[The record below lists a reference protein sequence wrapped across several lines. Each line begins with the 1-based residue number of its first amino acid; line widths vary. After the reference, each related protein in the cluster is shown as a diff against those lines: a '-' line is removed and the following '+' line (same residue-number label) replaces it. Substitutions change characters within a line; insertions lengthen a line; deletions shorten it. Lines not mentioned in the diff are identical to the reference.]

1 MRKLL
6 ICLSLILVLTLVFV
20 GCKDKNETPDVTE
33 TPTTEAPTTGAP
45 ATEQPT
51 DAPVVED
58 PTTEEPTEKPTEKP
72 TETPTE
78 QPTEQ
83 PTDAPVEECTH
94 SFPNEWTVDES
105 VEECAGEGRLY
116 RVCEACGEKE
126 TKADTC
132 SFGEWTKVEGKEC
145 ADEDRLTRVCS
156 KCGKTEYSADGE
168 CTFGDPVVT
177 EPTCEDDGCS
187 VITCTKCGK
196 TEEEAIDAIGH
207 VAKEGTEWHVLLA
220 PTCTTPGAGFG
231 ECANCG
237 EMVDVVLEAFGHNA
251 PEATCSAASVCATCG
266 VTVAPALPHTTVT
279 VEAKDPTCTEVGYVA
294 GEYCSVCGSI
304 DALVIPATGHSYIW
318 AVTTAPTFVAD
329 GVNTGTCAC
338 GHTVTDTVAKR
349 VPALM
354 FTAEDLLAGNGV
366 SYNNV
371 IVTPKD
377 GYVTLNPTAFGASVK
392 FLLANGQSFQ
402 DIISIKYRVSAD
414 YVSFAANKDAYFN
427 VNGKAF
433 YASLTGTNVVDYDNE
448 GTAGEWTLLNIDFRK
463 SQITIDGVEYDMF
476 NGADLTAVEYV
487 LFNGYR
493 DGLSIDVEYVA
504 FFDVVA
510 EAEEYAT
517 NHGEVATPVVYA
529 PTEKNYNTSLNNTN
543 GAGEYGAPGIY
554 LNEKNNVGATIVDW
568 NGRFFANYNLTAV
581 GTITVD
587 GGVQK
592 LMYSMDGGLTWLD
605 FAEGNAVVNNGTY
618 TVKFDLSAFEGQTV
632 DLRVAAVLAVDGKT
646 TEYASVLNIRKIKVV
661 KGNLNTLD
669 VNYLAAAGSQKDNIT
684 ATVENGY
691 VHYVVSGISPTINL
705 FKSETGIKVGQY
717 MLIKYRGNGSGYG
730 TNYDF
735 YFDINGSGAAYNNI
749 GGKKYAANWFNLTL
763 DNTWNYIIVDLAN
776 GFGGKTFDMNNCT
789 EINWIVFDG
798 TVTAAK
804 GDWIDIA
811 GVQFFDTYADARAV
825 ANPNGD
831 YITKE
836 ENGSTYSKFTYGA
849 YATLNHATG
858 TAKPAIERDSA
869 NLFKKVTLVAPD
881 HMLVVRM
888 SITSSV
894 AFDASDIGISLDNG
908 EILYGAVVKDGDE
921 YQIGFPIPEDFVS
934 GREYKASLV
943 IKSKTNTE
951 IVLLDEFTLVRQPEG
966 ITINDNVGKNDNK
979 FASSKEIPVA
989 ASAKGAND
997 VVALYKG
1004 DTLVM
1009 YYGAYSGVTGF
1020 KANGGNGITIA
1031 NAGLAALP
1039 DGEYTIKL
1047 HSGSVNGAVVATET
1061 ITILNTG
1068 NYTMLSARDIY
1079 NTWKATWATPTYA
1092 NPGPAHGY
1100 DWGLK
1105 VELKTEANGSEYV
1118 KLTTMGTANIGAGR
1132 LMIGKEM
1139 ITYTNYGAIGISYR
1153 NNTDNSFYGS
1163 YGTINVAGAMGVPA
1177 WAGAIAKPW
1186 QTHTY
1191 VNRSNWELCFAHPT
1205 IAKGDTFNFLSF
1217 DFYTGQ
1223 GDGKTIDLQYIVFC
1237 AGDLNST
1244 EGANILELYG

>member
-20 GCKDKNETPDVTE
+20 GCKNKNETPDVTE

-78 QPTEQ
+78 QPT
-83 PTDAPVEECTH
+83 DAPVEECTH

-132 SFGEWTKVEGKEC
+132 AFGEWTKVEGKEC

-187 VITCTKCGK
+187 VITCTKCGA
-196 TEEEAIDAIGH
+196 TEEEVIDAIGH
-207 VAKEGTEWHVLLA
+207 VAKEGTEWHILLA

-237 EMVDVVLEAFGHNA
+237 EMVDVVLEALGHDA

-279 VEAKDPTCTEVGYVA
+279 VDAKDPTCTEVGYVA

-349 VPALM
+349 VPAQL
-354 FTAEDLLAGNGV
+354 FTAEDLIAGNGV

-448 GTAGEWTLLNIDFRK
+448 GTVGEWTLLNIDFRK

-504 FFDVVA
+504 FFDAVA

-517 NHGEVATPVVYA
+517 NYGEVATPVVYA

-554 LNEKNNVGATIVDW
+554 LNEKNNAGVTIVDW
-568 NGRFFANYNLTAV
+568 SGRFFVNYNLTAV

-592 LMYSMDGGLTWLD
+592 LMYSFDGGLTWLD

-618 TVKFDLSAFEGQTV
+618 TVKFDLSAFEGKTV

-691 VHYVVSGISPTINL
+691 VHYVVSGNSPTINL

-735 YFDINGSGAAYNNI
+735 YFDINGSGAEYNNV

-763 DNTWNYIIVDLAN
+763 DNTWNYIIVDLASGYN
-776 GFGGKTFDMNNCT
+776 PKLEANTTFDMNNCT
-789 EINWIVFDG
+789 EINWILFDG
-798 TVTAAK
+798 TITAAK

-811 GVQFFDTYADARAV
+811 GVQFFDSYDAAKAV
-825 ANPNGD
+825 ANPNGNF
-831 YITKE
+831 IKE
-836 ENGSTYSKFTYGA
+836 TENGSTYKGLTYGA
-849 YATLNHATG
+849 TISHNYAVGANNGRPTVVKGADGRLDSVTF
-858 TAKPAIERDSA
+858 TAPDYM
-869 NLFKKVTLVAPD
+869 FVFVVAP
-881 HMLVVRM
+881 
-888 SITSSV
+888 SSTV
-894 AFDASDIGISLDNG
+894 AFNASDIGM
-908 EILYGAVVKDGDE
+908 
-921 YQIGFPIPEDFVS
+921 QIAGYDIMWNIATDVGGGQYIVGMPIPEDIVAGQQYTVSFVM
-934 GREYKASLV
+934 
-943 IKSKTNTE
+943 KSKTNSE
-951 IVLLDEFTLVRQPEG
+951 IVVLDTFVMERLPEG
-966 ITINDNVGKNDNK
+966 VDVTDTVGLNDGKISTGTTIT
-979 FASSKEIPVA
+979 VA
-989 ASAKGAND
+989 ASAGGAND

-1004 DTLVM
+1004 ETLVM
-1009 YYGAYSGVTGF
+1009 YYGAYAGPTGF
-1020 KANGGNGITIA
+1020 APNGGNNVTIVDA
-1031 NAGLAALP
+1031 ELAKLATE
-1039 DGEYTIKL
+1039 GTYTVKL
-1047 HSGSVNGAVVATET
+1047 HKGSVNGEVVDTATVK
-1061 ITILNTG
+1061 LLYTG
-1068 NYTMLSARDIY
+1068 GYSMVSAADIY
-1079 NTWKATWATPTYA
+1079 NSWKANWAFP
-1092 NPGPAHGY
+1092 NPGAQYGY

-1105 VELKTEANGSEYV
+1105 VELMTDADGTQFAR
-1118 KLTTMGTANIGAGR
+1118 LTTMGTANVGCGR
-1132 LMIGKEM
+1132 LFLAKQLM
-1139 ITYTNYGAIGISYR
+1139 TYTNHGVVSLRYR
-1153 NNTDNSFYGS
+1153 NNTDTSYYG
-1163 YGTINVAGAMGVPA
+1163 YGPVKVGPAASVA
-1177 WAGAIAKPW
+1177 AGWNPTAL
-1186 QTHTY
+1186 QTNMY
-1191 VNRSNWELCFAHPT
+1191 ANRSNWETCTAYLPGNLPQ
-1205 IAKGDTFNFLSF
+1205 IGVISF

-1223 GDGKTIDLQYIVFC
+1223 GDGKTVDLRYIVFC
-1237 AGDLNST
+1237 EGDPNSDQ
-1244 EGANILELYG
+1244 GRNIMELYG